1 MVHSGDIFWK
11 TGRTTKPKPLW
22 YPTKFPHLS
31 LFTKTLYAHLCLQVY
46 TPVIME
52 GDKKKDQYENDQI
65 IDQVDSTRGYMEPI
79 KDEMTASRLQDPFA
93 GEEGSQVQY
102 RIMKWWHC
110 AILMIAQSISL
121 GVLSLPS
128 SMATLGFVPGCI
140 LILVLGALTTYTG
153 YVLGQFKLCH
163 PHIHN
168 MSDAAEV
175 LFGAWGREIAT
186 AAQILFFIFLMGAH
200 ILTFSIMMNTLTNHG
215 ACTLIFGLVGA
226 ILCFVLTLSRRLQ
239 EVSYLGWISSL
250 SIFASVLITIV
261 GVGIDSPNAKGYA
274 INHPSLL
281 SGFSACLNIVISFA
295 GHLAFFSFQSELAE
309 PKDFTKALITL
320 QVTDTSLYLVTAVVI
335 YYYTGAEVKSPALL
349 SASPVVSKVAF
360 GIAIGTIVIAGV
372 IIAHVGAKTI
382 YVRLFRGTN
391 RMNEYS
397 LVSYGSWVLIV
408 LILWTIAW
416 IIASAIPVFNDLLSL
431 LAAAFGSWFSFGLE
445 GLFWLHMN
453 RGKLASKR
461 KVALAIL
468 NFFLVLIACLICG
481 MGLWATAKDIS
492 SSAKNAHG
500 AFSCADNR

>member
-1 MVHSGDIFWK
+1 M
-11 TGRTTKPKPLW
+11 R
-22 YPTKFPHLS
+22 
-31 LFTKTLYAHLCLQVY
+31 
-46 TPVIME
+46 
-52 GDKKKDQYENDQI
+52 
-65 IDQVDSTRGYMEPI
+65 
-79 KDEMTASRLQDPFA
+79 ASRLQDPFA

-102 RIMKWWHC
+102 PT
-110 AILMIAQSISL
+110 LVMIAQSISL

-226 ILCFVLTLSRRLQ
+226 ILCFVLTLSRP
-239 EVSYLGWISSL
+239 SL
-250 SIFASVLITIV
+250 SIFASVIITIV
-261 GVGIDSPNAKGYA
+261 GVGIDGPNAKGYA

-461 KVALAIL
+461 KIALAIL

-481 MGLWATAKDIS
+481 MGLWATVKDIS

>member
-1 MVHSGDIFWK
+1 
-11 TGRTTKPKPLW
+11 
-22 YPTKFPHLS
+22 
-31 LFTKTLYAHLCLQVY
+31 
-46 TPVIME
+46 
-52 GDKKKDQYENDQI
+52 
-65 IDQVDSTRGYMEPI
+65 
-79 KDEMTASRLQDPFA
+79 MTASRLQDPFA

-102 RIMKWWHC
+102 RIMKWWY
-110 AILMIAQSISL
+110 SISL

-168 MSDAAEV
+168 MSDAAEHRS
-175 LFGAWGREIAT
+175 F
-186 AAQILFFIFLMGAH
+186 FFIFLMGAH

-295 GHLAFFSFQSELAE
+295 GHLAFFSVQSELAE

-335 YYYTGAEVKSPALL
+335 YYYTGAEVKTPALL

-461 KVALAIL
+461 KIALAIL
-468 NFFLVLIACLICG
+468 NFVLVLIACLICG